1 MPVAPAR
8 PAEDLLHLLP
18 VERKQGYDMRTVL
31 DAIVDAGSVLEY
43 SSLKGPGL
51 ICAFARI
58 EGMAV
63 GLAASQPLRHGGALD
78 VPALQK
84 WMSFIDVCDTFNL
97 PLVMLHDVPGLLIGS
112 NEERRGLIRH
122 LERVALRLSQAKVP
136 KIAVILRKSYGGGYF
151 LLAGKQSSP
160 DLLVAW
166 PTAELG
172 FMAPEA
178 GVRTVHR
185 RELEEARAAGGAE
198 AYEHRLA
205 DLVDEWS
212 QESEPWEAA
221 AHFYLDDIIDPR
233 ETRSCIVAGIEFTW
247 TEHRVTTV
255 GC

>member
-1 MPVAPAR
+1 MAPAR

-18 VERKQGYDMRTVL
+18 VERKQGYDMWTVL
-31 DAIVDAGSVLEY
+31 DAIVDAGSMLEY
-43 SSLKGPGL
+43 GALKGPGL

-198 AYEHRLA
+198 AYERRLA

-247 TEHRVTTV
+247 TEQRVTTV

>member
-1 MPVAPAR
+1 MAPSR

-18 VERKQGYDMRTVL
+18 VERKHGYDMREVL
-31 DAIVDAGSVLEY
+31 DAIVDAGSILEY
-43 SSLKGPGL
+43 GAPKGPGL

-58 EGMAV
+58 EVMAI

-84 WMSFIDVCDTFNL
+84 WLAFIDVCDTFNL

-112 NEERRGLIRH
+112 NEERLGLIRY
-122 LERVALRLSQAKVP
+122 LERVALRISQVQVP
-136 KIAVILRKSYGGGYF
+136 KVAVILRKSYGGGYF
-151 LLAGKQSSP
+151 VLAGKQSSP

-185 RELEEARAAGGAE
+185 RDLEAARSEGGND
-198 AYEHRLA
+198 AYESKLA
-205 DLVDEWS
+205 ELIEEWAH
-212 QESEPWEAA
+212 ESEPWEAA
-221 AHFYLDDIIDPR
+221 AHYYLDDIIDPR
-233 ETRSCIVAGIEFTW
+233 ETRSCIVAGIEYTW
-247 TEHRVTTV
+247 RQRRVTKT